1 MSEAA
6 QTWFSFL
13 ILMAFILECLEPLMT
28 YPKSSYFVIW
38 SAVMPTCKQKFAW
51 KKKAPVVPQFS
62 RLSEGLLVGS

>member
-38 SAVMPTCKQKFAW
+38 SAVMPTCKQNRMEEEGTSS
-51 KKKAPVVPQFS
+51 APV
-62 RLSEGLLVGS
+62 LSAE